1 MNKKLEGL
9 KPMTEGIEF
18 ICKEDYVAR
27 HNKARELMNRQG
39 IGAMLLS
46 GSTNMRYFCGAQ
58 MGGSDRLV
66 ALLLPAEGE
75 PLFICPEFELKLA
88 LEMLEYGQDNVMT
101 WQEHEDPFKMTADY
115 LKSRGLEKKKLAF
128 DGDLRY
134 WYSGRIW
141 GEISD
146 LHACCADSV
155 TIPLR
160 QIKSDKEIALMRRS
174 AEISLKAHKLALDS
188 LEEGMSE
195 ERLNSIY
202 AEAHRRMGATDPW
215 GGGSFGLAS
224 SFVHG
229 TTQKFSLEKGM
240 VILCDAGAS
249 FGGYCSDVSRTTVF
263 GSPSAR
269 VLKALETGIKAQR
282 AGINAVKPGV
292 ACQEVDRAIRRVLEE
307 NGYGPGYHNL
317 PHRVGH
323 GLGLDVHEHPYL
335 VEGCD
340 TPMQPGMTFAF
351 DGAMY
356 VDGEFGIRFE
366 DDIVVTEDGCEVF
379 GDSLAVSLERL
390 FG

>member
-1 MNKKLEGL
+1 MNNKLQGL
-9 KPMTEGIEF
+9 KPWTDGIEF
-18 ICKEDYVAR
+18 ISREDYVER
-27 HNKARELMNRQG
+27 HNKARELMAQQG
-39 IGAMLLS
+39 IGAILLS

-58 MGGSDRLV
+58 MGGSDRLIG
-66 ALLLPAEGE
+66 LLLPAEGE
-75 PLFICPEFELKLA
+75 PLFICPEFELALA
-88 LEMLEYGQDNVMT
+88 LEMLKYGQDNVMT

-115 LKSRGLEKKKLAF
+115 LRSKGLEKKKLAF

-134 WYSGRIW
+134 WYSGRVW
-141 GEISD
+141 EEISD
-146 LHACCADSV
+146 LQGCCADSV

-160 QIKSDKEIALMRRS
+160 QIKSEKEISLMRRS
-174 AEISLKAHKLALDS
+174 AEISIKAHQLALDS

-195 ERLNSIY
+195 EQLNSIY

-263 GSPSAR
+263 GTPSDK
-269 VLKALETGIKAQR
+269 VLKAVEAGIKSQR
-282 AGINAVKPGV
+282 AGIEAVRPGV

-307 NGYGPGYHNL
+307 CGYGPGYNNL

-340 TPMQPGMTFAF
+340 TVMQPGMTFAF

-366 DDIVVTEDGCEVF
+366 DDVVVTEDGCEVF